1 MQKTNSELFTTM
13 PVGKAVAKLAVP
25 TVISQIV
32 VILYSLADTFFVG
45 QIGDPNQLAALS
57 ITFPIFTLLT
67 AVANLF
73 GIGANS
79 VIARSL
85 GKNDERTAK
94 KASAFGF
101 WASFVVTA
109 VLAVI
114 LGVFMK
120 PILTFFKA
128 DELTFSFSARY
139 LFWVFVIGGIPT
151 VAGLILGHLVRAV
164 GKTKEAGI
172 GLSLGGILNIIL
184 DPIFIFEQG
193 DTVFNGALTMPFGFG
208 MDVSGAAVA
217 TMISN
222 TISMVYF
229 FVILAKIRKTTV
241 LSINP
246 KRFSLEKA
254 VAFDTC
260 AVGFPAAVSVLL
272 VSVSI
277 AVLNG
282 LLLGHENGNILSA
295 AYGVTSKCG
304 TIALHISIGIA
315 QGVMPL
321 IGFSYG
327 AKNYKRVHQVC
338 SLSFKILWVFS
349 IAFLIVVQLMP
360 EAIAGVF
367 TPHAETIEVAAT
379 FMRCWSWCV
388 IGMSLFNMYNSVFQA
403 VGKWKT
409 SLLLAVL
416 RLGIIFTVLAFVM
429 DALWG
434 VTGLMWVQAVTDTLS
449 FIIAAVLYARF
460 KQSVIREAAETPAP
474 VSAVPKTRNRAIAIS
489 REFFSGG
496 RTIGKEVAAK
506 LGIPC
511 YDSEIIEKISAE
523 TGFAKEYVEQYGEY
537 TMSDNLYN
545 NALAGRTYDGQSDA
559 DKLWLAQTEVITQ
572 LAEKGPCVIVG
583 RCADYIL
590 RETADCLSVF
600 IHASDEKRAE
610 RIVSVYG
617 QREEAPA
624 ERLREKDKKRK
635 AYYELYTGTAWGEAD
650 NYAVCLDSGVLGI
663 EKCAEIIGNLF

>member
-1 MQKTNSELFTTM
+1 MQKKNNSELFTTM
-13 PVGKAVAKLAVP
+13 SVGRAVAKLAIP

-79 VIARSL
+79 VISRSL
-85 GKNDERTAK
+85 GKNDKATAK
-94 KASAFGF
+94 KASSFGF
-101 WASFVVTA
+101 WASIVVTEI
-109 VLAVI
+109 LAII
-114 LGVFMK
+114 LGVFMN
-120 PILTFFKA
+120 PILKFFKA
-128 DELTFSFSARY
+128 DNFTLEFSAKY

-164 GKTKEAGI
+164 GKTKEASI

-184 DPIFIFEQG
+184 DPIFIFEKG
-193 DTVFNGALTMPFGFG
+193 DTIFNGALTMPFGFG

-222 TISMVYF
+222 TISMIYF
-229 FVILAKIRKTTV
+229 FVVLISIRKTTV

-246 KRFSLEKA
+246 KRFSLEKN

-260 AVGFPAAVSVLL
+260 AVGFPAAISVLL

-327 AKNYKRVHQVC
+327 AKNYKRIHQVC
-338 SLSFKILWVFS
+338 SLSFKILWIFS
-349 IAFLIVVQLMP
+349 IIFLIIIQFMP
-360 EAIAGVF
+360 AAIAGIF
-367 TPHAETIEVAAT
+367 TPHEETIQVAAT

-388 IGMSLFNMYNSVFQA
+388 IGMSLFNMYNSIFQA

-416 RLGIIFTVLAFVM
+416 RLGIIFTVLSYVM

-434 VTGLMWVQAVTDTLS
+434 VTGLMWVQAVTDTLA

-460 KQSVIREAAETPAP
+460 KKSIMKEAKSTPAP
-474 VSAVPKTRNRAIAIS
+474 VPAKTSKNRVIAIS
-489 REFFSGG
+489 REFGSGG

-523 TGFAKEYVEQYGEY
+523 TGFAKEYVEKYGEY
-537 TMSDNLYN
+537 AVSNSLYN
-545 NALAGRTYDGQSDA
+545 NALAGRTYDGKSDA
-559 DKLWLAQTEVITQ
+559 DKLWLAQKEVITK
-572 LAEKGPCVIVG
+572 LAEKSPCVIIG

-590 RETADCLSVF
+590 RDTADCLSVF
-600 IHASDEKRAE
+600 IHASDENRAE

-624 ERLREKDKKRK
+624 KRLHDKDKKRK
-635 AYYELYTGTAWGEAD
+635 AFYELYTGTSWGEAD
-650 NYAVCLDSGVLGI
+650 NYTVCLDSGVLGTD
-663 EKCAEIIGNLF
+663 KCVDIIKDLF